1 MACSD
6 EDDDKND
13 YYYSYLSGSYGDNYR
28 FALDADYDG
37 VAVDSKEAYVDF
49 KTIDNKTGDFSL
61 VDIVPG
67 HHVVELK
74 DVALTQEP
82 GEPENVE
89 SDILRFNKTIDVS
102 SGKLQID
109 GHLYYKYMKLSIR
122 KL

>member
-49 KTIDNKTGDFSL
+49 KTIDNKTGDFSCR
-61 VDIVPG
+61 
-67 HHVVELK
+67 H
-74 DVALTQEP
+74 
-82 GEPENVE
+82 
-89 SDILRFNKTIDVS
+89 S
-102 SGKLQID
+102 SGA
-109 GHLYYKYMKLSIR
+109 SCC
-122 KL
+122 